1 MLPTR
6 ASATTT
12 TRARARTTRA
22 RSRTFPTRAV
32 ARRGDERDAPSR
44 AHDDDEMCVAFSRGE
59 ERDSSARKI
68 DLLLDAGQFECGEW
82 FYARGTLARETDRF
96 L

>member
-1 MLPTR
+1 MPPR
-6 ASATTT
+6 ANATTT
-12 TRARARTTRA
+12 TRARTTLTHFSDA
-22 RSRTFPTRAV
+22 LAV

-44 AHDDDEMCVAFSRGE
+44 ARDDDKMCVAFSRGE

-82 FYARGTLARETDRF
+82 FYARGTLARETGGF